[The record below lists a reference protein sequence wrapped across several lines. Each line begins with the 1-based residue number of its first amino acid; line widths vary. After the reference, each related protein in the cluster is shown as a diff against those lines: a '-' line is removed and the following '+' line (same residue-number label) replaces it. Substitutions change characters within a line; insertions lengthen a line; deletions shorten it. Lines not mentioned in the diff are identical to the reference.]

1 MDGKRGFSMEINV
14 VIQEFGFDCKIR
26 KLSPK
31 TIENYQKQLTDLQRY
46 LADEHNTT
54 LIEAVR
60 SIHIKQF
67 LAMMDEKGRKP
78 QYINDL
84 LKVFKTFFNYC
95 EKEGHIKTSPAAS
108 IRNMKQPKVV
118 IMTFSENEIRGL
130 LNHFSGRDFISM
142 RNKTIIALLF
152 DTGMRLAEVINL
164 RSEQIHDE
172 YILVHGKGNK
182 ERLVPVSP
190 FLAKQL
196 LRYRTVR
203 DSYFEDKRFPE
214 GFVFVS
220 NRGKQLTPE
229 VIGMFLKQAAKEVGV
244 NPQVRVSPHTC
255 RHTFAHLQ
263 LKNGLDLYSLS
274 RLMGHENVAIT
285 QRYLAGLQN
294 TEIVKAAQKTGVLF
308 NL

>member
-31 TIENYQKQLTDLQRY
+31 TIENYQKQLTYLQRY

-130 LNHFSGRDFISM
+130 LNHFNGRDFISM

-214 GFVFVS
+214 GFIFVS

>member
-1 MDGKRGFSMEINV
+1 MEINV

-31 TIENYQKQLTDLQRY
+31 AIENYQKQLTYLQRY
-46 LADEHNTT
+46 LANAHNTT

-130 LNHFSGRDFISM
+130 LNHFNGRDFNSM

-190 FLAKQL
+190 ILAKQL

-220 NRGKQLTPE
+220 NRWKQLTPE

-244 NPQVRVSPHTC
+244 NPQVRISPHTC

>member
-1 MDGKRGFSMEINV
+1 MEINV

-31 TIENYQKQLTDLQRY
+31 TIENYQKQLTYLQRY

-130 LNHFSGRDFISM
+130 LNHFSGRDFISI

>member
-1 MDGKRGFSMEINV
+1 MDGKRGFSMEISM
-14 VIQEFGFDCKIR
+14 VIQEFGFDCRIR

-31 TIENYQKQLTDLQRY
+31 TIENYGKQLSYLQRY
-46 LADEHNTT
+46 LAQEHGITA
-54 LIEAVR
+54 IEAVR

-67 LAMMDEKGRKP
+67 LAMMDDKGRKP

-95 EKEGHIKTSPAAS
+95 EKEGHVKTSPAAG
-108 IRNMKQPKVV
+108 IRNMKQPKTV
-118 IMTFSENEIRGL
+118 IMTFSEGEIRGL
-130 LNHFSGRDFISM
+130 LNYYNGQDFLNM
-142 RNKTIIALLF
+142 RNKAIIAMLF
-152 DTGMRLAEVINL
+152 DTGMRLAEVLNL
-164 RSEQIHDE
+164 HAEQIHDD

-190 FLAKQL
+190 FLAKLL
-196 LRYRTVR
+196 LRYRVVR
-203 DSYFEDKRFPE
+203 DSYFKDKAIPE

-220 NRGKQLTPE
+220 NRGKRLTSE
-229 VIGMFLKQAAKEVGV
+229 VVRTMLIQAAKEIGV

-274 RLMGHENVAIT
+274 RLMGHENIAIT

-294 TEIVKAAQKTGVLF
+294 TEIVKAAQRTGVLA

>member
-1 MDGKRGFSMEINV
+1 MEINV

-31 TIENYQKQLTDLQRY
+31 TIENYQKQLTYLQRY

-95 EKEGHIKTSPAAS
+95 EKEGHIKTSPAAG

-130 LNHFSGRDFISM
+130 LNHFNGRDFISM

-190 FLAKQL
+190 ILAKQL

>member
-1 MDGKRGFSMEINV
+1 MEINV

-31 TIENYQKQLTDLQRY
+31 TIENYQKQLTYLQRY

-196 LRYRTVR
+196 LRYRTVK

>member
-1 MDGKRGFSMEINV
+1 MEISM
-14 VIQEFGFDCKIR
+14 VIQEFGFDCRIR

-31 TIENYQKQLTDLQRY
+31 TIENYGKQLSYLQRY
-46 LADEHNTT
+46 LAEEHGIAA
-54 LIEAVR
+54 IEAVR

-67 LAMMDEKGRKP
+67 LAMMDDRGRKP

-95 EKEGHIKTSPAAS
+95 EKEGHVKASPAAG
-108 IRNMKQPKVV
+108 IRNMKQPKTV
-118 IMTFSENEIRGL
+118 IMTFSEGEIRGL
-130 LNHFSGRDFISM
+130 LNYYNGQDFLNM
-142 RNKTIIALLF
+142 RNKAIIAMLF
-152 DTGMRLAEVINL
+152 DTGMRLAEVL
-164 RSEQIHDE
+164 DLHAEQIHDD

-190 FLAKQL
+190 FLAKLL
-196 LRYRTVR
+196 LRYRIVR
-203 DSYFEDKRFPE
+203 DSYFEDKAIPE
-214 GFVFVS
+214 CFVFVS
-220 NRGKQLTPE
+220 NRGKRLTSE
-229 VIGMFLKQAAKEVGV
+229 VVRTMLIQAAKEIGV

-274 RLMGHENVAIT
+274 RLMGHENIAIT

-294 TEIVKAAQKTGVLF
+294 TEIVKAAQRTGVLA

>member
-1 MDGKRGFSMEINV
+1 MEYS
-14 VIQEFGFDCKIR
+14 FDCKIR

-31 TIENYQKQLTDLQRY
+31 TIENYQKQLTYLQRY

-95 EKEGHIKTSPAAS
+95 EKEGHIKTSPAAG

-130 LNHFSGRDFISM
+130 LNHFNGRDFISM

>member
-14 VIQEFGFDCKIR
+14 AIQEFGFDCKIR

-31 TIENYQKQLTDLQRY
+31 TIENYQKQLTYLQRY

-130 LNHFSGRDFISM
+130 LNHFSGRDFISI

>member
-31 TIENYQKQLTDLQRY
+31 TIENYQKQLTYLQRY

-118 IMTFSENEIRGL
+118 IMTFSENEILGL
-130 LNHFSGRDFISM
+130 LNHFSGRDFISI

-190 FLAKQL
+190 ILAKQL

>member
-1 MDGKRGFSMEINV
+1 MEINV

-31 TIENYQKQLTDLQRY
+31 TIENYQKQLTYLQRY

-130 LNHFSGRDFISM
+130 LNHFNGRDFISI

>member
-1 MDGKRGFSMEINV
+1 
-14 VIQEFGFDCKIR
+14 
-26 KLSPK
+26 
-31 TIENYQKQLTDLQRY
+31 

-95 EKEGHIKTSPAAS
+95 EKEGHIKTSPAAG

-182 ERLVPVSP
+182 ERLVPDSP

-294 TEIVKAAQKTGVLF
+294 TEIVKAAQKTGILF

>member
-14 VIQEFGFDCKIR
+14 VIREFGFDCKIR

-31 TIENYQKQLTDLQRY
+31 TIENYQKQLTYLQRY

-118 IMTFSENEIRGL
+118 IMTFSENEILGL
-130 LNHFSGRDFISM
+130 LNHFSGRDFISI

>member
-1 MDGKRGFSMEINV
+1 MEINV

-31 TIENYQKQLTDLQRY
+31 TIENYQKQLTYLQRY

-118 IMTFSENEIRGL
+118 IMTFSENEILGL
-130 LNHFSGRDFISM
+130 LNHFSGRDFISI

>member
-1 MDGKRGFSMEINV
+1 MEFNV

-31 TIENYQKQLTDLQRY
+31 TIENYQKQLTYLQRY

-108 IRNMKQPKVV
+108 IRNMKQPKVL

-130 LNHFSGRDFISM
+130 LNHFSGRDFISI

-255 RHTFAHLQ
+255 RHAFAHLQ

>member
-1 MDGKRGFSMEINV
+1 MEINV

-31 TIENYQKQLTDLQRY
+31 TIENYQKQLTYLQRY
-46 LADEHNTT
+46 LADAHNTT

-130 LNHFSGRDFISM
+130 LNHFNGRDFISM

>member
-1 MDGKRGFSMEINV
+1 MEIGM

-31 TIENYQKQLTDLQRY
+31 TIENYKKQLGYLQRY
-46 LADEHNTT
+46 LTEEHNIAE
-54 LIEAVR
+54 IEAVR

-67 LAMMDEKGRKP
+67 LAMMDERGRKP

-95 EKEGHIKTSPAAS
+95 EKEGHVKVNPAAGV
-108 IRNMKQPKVV
+108 RNMKQPKTV
-118 IMTFSENEIRGL
+118 IMTFSENEIRGM
-130 LNHFSGRDFISM
+130 LNHYKGQDFLSM

-164 RSEQIHDE
+164 RQEQIHDD

-196 LRYRTVR
+196 LRYRIVR
-203 DSYFEDKRFPE
+203 DGYFGDKLFPE
-214 GFVFVS
+214 GYVFLS
-220 NRGKQLTPE
+220 NRGRKLTPE
-229 VIGMFLKQAAKEVGV
+229 VIGTFLKQAAKAVGV

-274 RLMGHENVAIT
+274 RLMGHENVSIT

-294 TEIVKAAQKTGVLF
+294 TEMSCFCRWMTIGF
-308 NL
+308 P

>member
-1 MDGKRGFSMEINV
+1 MEISM

-31 TIENYQKQLTDLQRY
+31 TIVNYQKQLVYLQRF
-46 LADEHNTT
+46 LAEEHNITT
-54 LIEAVR
+54 IEEVR
-60 SIHIKQF
+60 STHIKQF
-67 LAMMDEKGRKP
+67 LVMMDEKGRKP

-84 LKVFKTFFNYC
+84 LKVYKTFFNYC
-95 EKEGHIKTSPAAS
+95 EREGHVKTSPAAS
-108 IRNMKQPKVV
+108 VHNMKQPKTV
-118 IMTFSENEIRGL
+118 IMTFSEHEIRGL
-130 LNHFSGRDFISM
+130 LNYYKGQDFLCA

-164 RSEQIHDE
+164 RSEQIHDD

-182 ERLVPVSP
+182 ERMVPVSP

-196 LRYRTVR
+196 LRYRTVKE
-203 DSYFEDKRFPE
+203 SYFADKCFPE

-229 VIGMFLKQAAKEVGV
+229 VIGMFLKQAAKAIGV
-244 NPQVRVSPHTC
+244 NPQIRVSPHTC

-274 RLMGHENVAIT
+274 RLMGHENIAIT
-285 QRYLAGLQN
+285 QRYLTGLQD
-294 TEIVKAAQKTGVLF
+294 TEIVKAAQRTGVLA

>member
-31 TIENYQKQLTDLQRY
+31 TIENYQKQLTYLQRY

-130 LNHFSGRDFISM
+130 LNHFSGRDFISI

-190 FLAKQL
+190 ILAKQL

>member
-1 MDGKRGFSMEINV
+1 MDGKRGFSMEFNV

-31 TIENYQKQLTDLQRY
+31 TIENYQKQLTYLQRY

-108 IRNMKQPKVV
+108 IRNMKQPKVL

-130 LNHFSGRDFISM
+130 LNHFSGRDFISI

-255 RHTFAHLQ
+255 RHAFAHLQ

>member
-31 TIENYQKQLTDLQRY
+31 TIENYQKQLTYLQRY

-130 LNHFSGRDFISM
+130 LNHFNGRDFISM

-220 NRGKQLTPE
+220 NRGKHLTPE
-229 VIGMFLKQAAKEVGV
+229 VIGMSLKQAAKEVGV

>member
-1 MDGKRGFSMEINV
+1 MDGKRGFSMEING

-31 TIENYQKQLTDLQRY
+31 TIENYQKQLTYLQRY

-95 EKEGHIKTSPAAS
+95 EKEGHIKTSPAAG

-130 LNHFSGRDFISM
+130 LNHFNGRDFISM

-255 RHTFAHLQ
+255 HHTFAHLQ

>member
-1 MDGKRGFSMEINV
+1 MEINV

-31 TIENYQKQLTDLQRY
+31 TIENYQKQLTYLQRY

-130 LNHFSGRDFISM
+130 LNHFNGRDFISM

-190 FLAKQL
+190 ILAKQL

>member
-1 MDGKRGFSMEINV
+1 MEINV

-31 TIENYQKQLTDLQRY
+31 TIENYQKQLTYLQRY

-130 LNHFSGRDFISM
+130 LNHFSGRDFISI

-196 LRYRTVR
+196 LRYRIVR